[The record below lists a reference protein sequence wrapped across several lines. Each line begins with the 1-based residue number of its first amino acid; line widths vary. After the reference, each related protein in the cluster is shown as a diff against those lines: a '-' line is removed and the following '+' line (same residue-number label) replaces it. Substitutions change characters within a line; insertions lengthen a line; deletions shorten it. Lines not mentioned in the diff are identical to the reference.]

1 MLYKYIHN
9 NITLSLIF
17 IDVTVSNVKVRYRKE
32 ENCYAQ
38 VSFFFQIVQLKKWSK
53 RYDVFDCSSN

>member
-1 MLYKYIHN
+1 M
-9 NITLSLIF
+9 IF